1 MPDARSLT
9 GVKLIEAVCVALAAA
24 PGGKATARQVCDA
37 IGHPSAI
44 TVARAM
50 VGLAQKGWAYSE
62 TRNKHDPTVY
72 VITDD
77 GRTMAKKYA
86 GEEEAQTPSDR
97 VADLNEAL
105 RSLGFPK
112 TDRMVLV
119 NVSTRPFVS
128 LPLGVM
134 DRLVVLALKG
144 NAR

>member
-1 MPDARSLT
+1 MLDARRLT
-9 GVKLIEAVCVALAAA
+9 GMKLVEPVCVALAAA
-24 PGGKATARQVCDA
+24 PGGRATARQICDA

-44 TVARAM
+44 TVARAL
-50 VGLAQKGWAYSE
+50 VTLAQKGWASSE
-62 TRNKHDPTVY
+62 THNKHSPTVY
-72 VITDD
+72 IITDD
-77 GRTMAKKYA
+77 GRTMARKYA

-105 RSLGFPK
+105 RSLGFHK
-112 TDRMVLV
+112 TDRMTLV
-119 NVSTRPFVS
+119 NISTGPFVS